1 MLESR
6 LAEMNLVLPELGA
19 AAGSF
24 VGCKKSGNLLFISG
38 QLPLKDG
45 RPTLVG
51 RLGEDVTVEQGY
63 EAAQQCA
70 LNVLA
75 QIKAAIDGRWD
86 RVAQVV
92 RLGGFVRCTPDF
104 ADAPKV
110 VNGASDLFVS
120 LFGAA
125 GAHARAAVGVSSLP
139 MNVAVEIEAVV
150 EIIA

>member
-38 QLPLKDG
+38 QLPLKNG

-51 RLGEDVTVEQGY
+51 RLGEDVTVERGY

>member
-51 RLGEDVTVEQGY
+51 RLGEDVTVERGY

>member
-38 QLPLKDG
+38 QLPLKNG

-51 RLGEDVTVEQGY
+51 RLGEDVTVERGY

-104 ADAPKV
+104 ADAPRV

>member
-92 RLGGFVRCTPDF
+92 RLGGFVRCTLDF